1 MPSISKH
8 FSAIQFSLFLQ
19 SLPSTSELR
28 WQLAAICIGVVLLS
42 VGLAGLA
49 FFLLRRKSGDRSLI
63 YFSLFTFLYAAR
75 LIIRQSVFRGLV
87 PLPGGFWNYS
97 QAFIDDYIIL
107 PMTLFLIELIPT
119 RWKSLLRWVL
129 AFQIAFATAR
139 LLSQVLNVGRHPV
152 EIAYHVVVVS
162 YCLLLTVFPL
172 SYPRGQRMPS
182 ELKIFY
188 GGLAV
193 FGIFVVRDNLGFF
206 GLFQGRTI
214 EPIGFLVFVGCLGYL
229 AAARSLA
236 NEQGLLAIQKELEI
250 ARQIQSSILPRD
262 IPRLAGLDIAATY
275 QPMTAVA
282 GDFYDFLVV
291 DERRIGILV
300 ADVTGHGVPAA
311 LIASMLKAVFSAQ
324 SAHAD
329 DPAQV
334 LVGLNNSLCGK
345 FEDYYVSAAYLFID
359 AERRIFRYAA
369 AGHPPLMVGSVNGA
383 KPAAFQALES
393 NGFLLGIFPDATYS
407 AVEQPFGPGDRCVLY
422 TDGVIEAKNAAEEEF
437 GVSRSRSFLDTK
449 ASLGAAPV
457 LAALLDEVARWSG
470 RADGKAQED
479 DITVVAIDFQSHPLR
494 T

>member
-1 MPSISKH
+1 MNLLAHPL
-8 FSAIQFSLFLQ
+8 SLLFQ
-19 SLPSTSELR
+19 ALPSTSDLR
-28 WQLAAICIGVVLLS
+28 WQLAALCIGVVLLS

-49 FFLLRRKSGDRSLI
+49 FFVLRRKSGDRSLI

-87 PLPGGFWNYS
+87 PLPGGLWYS
-97 QAFIDDYIIL
+97 SQVFIDDFIVL
-107 PMTLFLIELIPT
+107 PLTLFLIELIPT
-119 RWKSLLRWVL
+119 RWKGLLRWVL
-129 AFQIAFATAR
+129 AFQIVFATGR
-139 LLSQVLNVGRHPV
+139 LLSQILIVGRRPM
-152 EIAYHVVVVS
+152 EIAYHVVIVA
-162 YCLLLTVFPL
+162 YCLLITIFPL

-193 FGIFVVRDNLGFF
+193 FGIFVVRDNLIFF
-206 GLFQGRTI
+206 GLFGGRTI

-229 AAARSLA
+229 AAARSLS

-250 ARQIQSSILPRD
+250 ARQIQSSILPRE
-262 IPRLAGLDIAATY
+262 IPRIAGLDIAATY

-291 DERRIGILV
+291 DEKRIGILV

-324 SAHAD
+324 SGHAE

-334 LVGLNNSLCGK
+334 LFGLNNSLCGK
-345 FEDYYVSAAYLFID
+345 FEDYFVSAAYLFID
-359 AERRIFRYAA
+359 AEKQIFRYAA
-369 AGHPPLMVGSVNGA
+369 AGHPPLMAGSLDGA

-393 NGFLLGIFPDATYS
+393 NGFLLGIFVDATYCNL
-407 AVEQPFGPGDRCVLY
+407 ERPFVPGDRCVLY

-437 GVSRSRSFLDTK
+437 GISRSRSFLEAK
-449 ASLGAAPV
+449 ASLAAAPV
-457 LAALLDEVARWSG
+457 LAALLDEIARWSA
-470 RADGKAQED
+470 RAEGKAQED
-479 DITVVAIDFQSHPLR
+479 DITLVAVDFRP
-494 T
+494 